1 MLLFLARSWYLLIC
15 TILLNKHSTAQT
27 QTRLRRSSVS
37 LPGQGIVHRKG
48 NLLKGRRGQSRTSP
62 TDPLYTYDTS
72 LSLIFVYLFGP
83 QLCGAPVA
91 HYYFYIFRTMTRVCV
106 VCFINSIL
114 GNRYGL
120 GVIPQIRGPGVA
132 GSSPS
137 TTSVAGYTCPLLFQS
152 RIEIRFFS
160 ISRESR
166 VENRKEKGNDGSV
179 GAARPV
185 GAHSD
190 GPPNH
195 FCAKSSESC

>member
-1 MLLFLARSWYLLIC
+1 VLLFLARSWYLLIC

-137 TTSVAGYTCPLLFQS
+137 TLTTSLTTPVPSSSSSNGPTTTPLTTRGFYP
-152 RIEIRFFS
+152 
-160 ISRESR
+160 
-166 VENRKEKGNDGSV
+166 GGSV
-179 GAARPV
+179 VWAGPKFVRP
-185 GAHSD
+185 HW
-190 GPPNH
+190 
-195 FCAKSSESC
+195 